1 MNSHAS
7 IAESLVIE
15 PARRALVGIVIG
27 DANGIGPEVVAKSW
41 GSGLLHQVCR
51 PVLIGSAAAMER
63 TVAAL
68 GMDVRVRVIAE
79 PDEAQTDPKVM
90 DIIDS
95 GALDPSAIT
104 PGRDTAESGRA
115 VGTWLMEADRLAR
128 AGAFGATVMAPV
140 SAVALEMA
148 DMLDRIVSIKPGE
161 TYLVLFSGA
170 LRITHLTDHIP
181 LREVSA
187 VIDKDLIALTL
198 RKMDAALRQW
208 GIAAPRIAVAGF
220 NPHAKGTE
228 DTEEIAPGIA
238 VARQEG
244 IDVTGPVSPDSVFR
258 HCLEGRYDMVLAMY
272 HDQGHIA
279 IKTAGFSGN
288 VAVFLGP
295 PYPQVTIAHGTAYDI
310 VGRGIADHSM
320 VLNAILTA
328 GSLAAGNAFP
338 NFN

>member
-1 MNSHAS
+1 MNAN
-7 IAESLVIE
+7 ANSLETLFIE
-15 PARRALVGIVIG
+15 PARRAPVGIVIG

-41 GSGLLHQVCR
+41 GSGLLHQACR
-51 PVLIGSAAAMER
+51 PILIGSAAAMEQ
-63 TVAAL
+63 TIAAL
-68 GMDVRVRVIAE
+68 GMDVRVRAIAH
-79 PDEAQTDPKVM
+79 PDQARLDPEVM
-90 DIIDS
+90 DIIDG
-95 GALDPSAIT
+95 GALDPAAIT

-115 VGTWLMEADRLAR
+115 VGIWLGEADRLAR
-128 AGAFGATVMAPV
+128 EGALGATVMAPV
-140 SAVALEMA
+140 SAVALEKA
-148 DMLDRIVSIKPGE
+148 GMLDRIVSVTPGE

-170 LRITHLTDHIP
+170 LRVTHLTDHMP
-181 LREVSA
+181 LRDVSA
-187 VIDKDLIALTL
+187 MIDKDLITLTL
-198 RKMDAALRQW
+198 RKMDAALKQW

-228 DTEEIAPGIA
+228 DTDEIAPG
-238 VARQEG
+238 VAAAQRDG

-279 IKTAGFSGN
+279 IKTVGFSGN
-288 VAVFLGP
+288 VAVFLGS

-338 NFN
+338 NFH

>member
-1 MNSHAS
+1 MNAL
-7 IAESLVIE
+7 IIE
-15 PARRALVGIVIG
+15 KLRIDPARRARVGIVIG
-27 DANGIGPEVVAKSW
+27 DVNGIGPEVVAKSW
-41 GSGLLHQVCR
+41 QSGLLHEACL

-63 TVAAL
+63 AVAAL
-68 GMDVRVRVIAE
+68 GMDVGVRAIAG
-79 PDEAQTDPKVM
+79 PDEARFDPKVM
-90 DIIDS
+90 DVIDS
-95 GALDPSAIT
+95 GALDPAAIT
-104 PGRDTAESGRA
+104 PGRDTAASGRA
-115 VGTWLMEADRLAR
+115 VGIWLGEADRLAR
-128 AGAFGATVMAPV
+128 AGALGATVMAPV

-148 DMLDRIVSIKPGE
+148 GMLDRIVSVKPGE

-170 LRITHLTDHIP
+170 LRITHLTDHVP
-181 LREVSA
+181 LREVSGM
-187 VIDKDLIALTL
+187 IHKDLIALTL
-198 RKMDAALRQW
+198 HKMDAALRQW

-228 DTEEIAPGIA
+228 DSQEIAPG
-238 VARQEG
+238 VAAAKREG

-295 PYPQVTIAHGTAYDI
+295 PYPQVTVAHGTAYDI

-338 NFN
+338 DLH

>member
-1 MNSHAS
+1 M
-7 IAESLVIE
+7 I
-15 PARRALVGIVIG
+15 
-27 DANGIGPEVVAKSW
+27 
-41 GSGLLHQVCR
+41 SGQEL
-51 PVLIGSAAAMER
+51 
-63 TVAAL
+63 
-68 GMDVRVRVIAE
+68 
-79 PDEAQTDPKVM
+79 PDEGQVSIDRGITIGHFSQDVGEMAGRSSVAEVM
-90 DIIDS
+90 D
-95 GALDPSAIT
+95 GA
-104 PGRDTAESGRA
+104 G
-115 VGTWLMEADRLAR
+115 
-128 AGAFGATVMAPV
+128 PV

-148 DMLDRIVSIKPGE
+148 DMLDRIVSSKPGE
-161 TYLVLFSGA
+161 TYLVVFSRP
-170 LRITHLTDHIP
+170 LRNTHLTDHIP

-220 NPHAKGTE
+220 NPHAKGPE

-279 IKTAGFSGN
+279 IKTARFSGN